1 MTFNQFLDRYIS
13 GGPGFYSFDISVG
26 HKDIGGG
33 YFSCKANARSALLNK
48 LIKILDGEDKVKP
61 FNATDIDETNS

>member
-33 YFSCKANARSALLNK
+33 YFHARQMHEARC
-48 LIKILDGEDKVKP
+48 
-61 FNATDIDETNS
+61 